1 MPLLAQAA
9 TVPASGIVLGL
20 PEVVAI
26 AGALLAGYG
35 VLARVIQSLW
45 RAYSDVVEARRRD
58 AEAAIPALTKAA
70 EQIAQ
75 SAAVLKL
82 ATQALRDLG
91 YEQEEGA

>member
-20 PEVVAI
+20 PEVIAI

-35 VLARVIQSLW
+35 VLARVIHSLW
-45 RAYSDVVEARRRD
+45 REYREAVEARRRD

-75 SAAVLKL
+75 SAAVMRL